1 MADNPISPEA
11 ESHNHFF
18 RKSRPLQVMLQETLR
33 SLGDPQEQT
42 CLDIGT
48 ENAML
53 SYYLRKRGGTWHTA
67 VGSEKVAAP
76 VRAAVKDNVYVL
88 EQTTLPFKKQ
98 MFDAVVVFRY
108 LERVR
113 ADEALIEECHRVLKP
128 DGRLI
133 VNTAHVKSWTMLEPL
148 RSILGLTFEEKGL
161 VRPGYS
167 ETQLFNILKH
177 GFDVHNMRTY
187 SRFFVELIDSIVQA
201 KAARKSGKDNA
212 ERRLMRLYTTANPFY
227 ELAFQLDMLLFL
239 ARGHSLIA
247 TAKRRAW
254 HPRNVPVLVDGR
266 SISEAVLTKALD

>member
-1 MADNPISPEA
+1 MADNPPSPEA
-11 ESHNHFF
+11 EIHHHFF
-18 RKSRPLQVMLQETLR
+18 RKSLPMQVMLQETLR
-33 SLGDPQEQT
+33 SAGELQEQT

-53 SYYLRKRGGTWHTA
+53 SYYLRKHGGTWHTA
-67 VGSEKVAAP
+67 VRNENMAVP
-76 VRAAVKDNVYVL
+76 VRAAVGDNVYVL

-98 MFDAVVVFRY
+98 MFDVVVVFRY

-133 VNTAHVKSWTMLEPL
+133 VNTAHVKSWTVLEPL
-148 RSILGLTFEEKGL
+148 RSILGLTYDRKGL
-161 VRPGYS
+161 ARPGYS

-187 SRFFVELIDSIVQA
+187 SRFFVELTDSIVQA
-201 KAARKSGKDNA
+201 KATRKLGKDNA
-212 ERRLMRLYTTANPFY
+212 ERRLMRLYSAASPFY
-227 ELAFQLDMLLFL
+227 WLAFQLDIILFL
-239 ARGHSLIA
+239 SRGHSLIA
-247 TAKRRAW
+247 TSKRRAW
-254 HPRNVPVLVDGR
+254 RPRNAPVLVDGR